1 MPSFPA
7 RCWYKA
13 WDGVEAHAT
22 FFAHH
27 YSKKHFE
34 AYVRRY
40 LSRIRKVATAHGD
53 TALCAFVDATEE
65 RVVQGLKEALCGRG
79 FARDQAS
86 IFCPVN
92 SARLETLVLHTSATL
107 LNLLRH
113 ELDGQVGTGGSSTA
127 PDGGCVVEPLSPAN
141 AYMAAQGGVVV
152 CLVGEVVRYAFELR
166 RELSAGYS
174 IAVRKMHEY
183 WANRTP
189 PLLGT
194 LSLVI
199 AARLYLDLT
208 MTSESKTD
216 LEKALILFITIF
228 TFLSAFLM
236 VYLRLPHAVDGACQ
250 QKCSDVYTN
259 SKGPLS
265 QLVTELISRSRSHN
279 LDFYGNQLDECFTEA
294 GRNITA
300 SLADAFPAA
309 TQTGFSPPPFVL
321 RTRQK
326 KLRRRRRSSASGSDI
341 CSCSAS
347 SRPSARSVVER
358 SPHRHHR
365 RNSSTLQPSL
375 EPPRCDGSSS
385 DGSSSAAE
393 DGAHPRKR
401 RSWPQDA
408 AAASDRPDPLAL
420 PHHQGYATQGE
431 GLSGDETRWDSGD
444 RTGG

>member
-7 RCWYKA
+7 RCWYRA
-13 WDGVEAHAT
+13 WDGVESHAT
-22 FFAHH
+22 SFAHH

-92 SARLETLVLHTSATL
+92 SARLETLVLHTAATL

-113 ELDGQVGTGGSSTA
+113 ELDGQVGAGGTA
-127 PDGGCVVEPLSPAN
+127 PDGGVVGLSPAE
-141 AYMAAQGGVVV
+141 AYMASQGDVVV
-152 CLVGEVVRYAFELR
+152 CLLGEVVRYAFELR

-208 MTSESKTD
+208 MTSDSKTD

-294 GRNITA
+294 GRSITA
-300 SLADAFPAA
+300 SLAAAFPTA

-347 SRPSARSVVER
+347 SRPARSVAER
-358 SPHRHHR
+358 SPVPPHRHHR
-365 RNSSTLQPSL
+365 RTCSALQPSL
-375 EPPRCDGSSS
+375 APPHCGGSSS
-385 DGSSSAAE
+385 DGSSSAQE
-393 DGAHPRKR
+393 DGFPRKR

-408 AAASDRPDPLAL
+408 AAVSDRPDPLAL

-444 RTGG
+444 RTGGDGG